1 MWVPLEI
8 FGSDFLIFFL
18 IMFFPTIIFC
28 AL

>member
-8 FGSDFLIFFL
+8 FSSDYYFFL